1 VRQGFIGKEITGML
15 PGFDSHFAQSAYL
28 IDAEDIAHD
37 VKTTLLE
44 PLDIDL
50 ERSHR
55 TLIAC

>member
-1 VRQGFIGKEITGML
+1 ML